1 MEQEIKLP
9 EINHRC
15 TAVLTDTLE
24 GYAGIR
30 QANFDVFNTKLSL
43 EYDPR
48 IITPERALHLVKEAG
63 RQAGKRVM
71 QCAVK
76 GDLACQQCAVAMEA
90 GLYKHYE
97 NIANLDVSP
106 TTYQNGVM
114 EVNLRDL
121 SMPGSGASAAFV
133 ETIVRQPVKGPV
145 KLPVFSRRQLEVAF
159 TVITLAATIF
169 AFIGGQLGMSVQ
181 LQSALFVVAFLFGGV
196 YGLIDGIDAAREEKK
211 LDVNLLMILAALGAA
226 IIGQPMEGAVLLF
239 LFSLS
244 NTLQTYALE
253 RNRRAI
259 EKLLDLRPP
268 QATVRRGSRVVT
280 IPVEKV
286 QLDDT
291 VLVKPGERFPVDG
304 EILGG
309 ESDVDQAT
317 ITGESV
323 PVHKTKGEVVFAGTV
338 NGNGALEV
346 KVTRLSEDT
355 TLARIVQMVENAQS
369 SQANTQTA
377 LDKFEQVYAWFV
389 LGGAVLLTVI
399 PYFLMGQ
406 DFMTVF
412 YRAMTWL
419 VVASP
424 CALVISTPA
433 AILSGIANGAKNG
446 ILFKG
451 GIHLEKTADLK
462 VIAFDKTGTLTEG
475 KPALTAMKT
484 AEGIQEAD
492 LIRLVAAVEAR
503 SEHPLG
509 RAILQAAEQ
518 RSIDLPTVTE
528 FRAIPGQGVQA
539 NVEGQRIWV
548 GNLRMF
554 AERGVD
560 VPVDLQQAMFAM
572 EQAGQTAML
581 AYSPTGWLGILG
593 VADTLREDAPM
604 MIQALKAA
612 GIERTVMLTGDNE
625 RVAKA
630 IAAKAGVDE
639 VHASLLPQDKVRVL
653 ETLRQKYGTTAMIGD
668 GVNDAPA
675 LAISDV
681 GIAMG
686 GAGSDV
692 ALETADIVLMADDLS
707 NLPFALRLARKSRR
721 ILWQNLSFAL
731 AVIVL
736 LVVSA
741 FGFNLA
747 LPLGVVGHEG
757 STVLVVLNGLRLL
770 AFKK

>member
-1 MEQEIKLP
+1 
-9 EINHRC
+9 
-15 TAVLTDTLE
+15 LE

-30 QANFDVFNTKLSL
+30 QAKFDVNNTKLEL

-48 IITPERALHLVKEAG
+48 IITPERALLLVQQAG

-76 GDLACQQCAVAMEA
+76 GDAACRQCALAMEK
-90 GLYKHYE
+90 GLYQHYE
-97 NIANLDVSP
+97 NLSTLNVTP
-106 TTYQNGVM
+106 TTYRDGVM
-114 EVNLRDL
+114 EVRVNDL
-121 SMPGSGASAAFV
+121 SLPGTGNTAVVESAV
-133 ETIVRQPVKGPV
+133 PQPLKEAV
-145 KLPVFSRRQLEVAF
+145 KLPKFTRRQLEIVF
-159 TVITLAATIF
+159 TIITLAATLT
-169 AFIGGQLGMSVQ
+169 AFIGQQFGMAHQIQSV
-181 LQSALFVVAFLFGGV
+181 LFVIAFMFGGV
-196 YGLIDGIDAAREEKK
+196 FGLIDGVDAAREEKK

-226 IIGQPMEGAVLLF
+226 IIGQPMEGAILLF

-268 QATVRRGSRVVT
+268 TATVRRGSRVVT
-280 IPVEKV
+280 VPVEKV
-286 QLDDT
+286 ILDDI

-304 EILGG
+304 IVLSG

-323 PVHKTKGEVVFAGTV
+323 PVHKGEGETIFAGTV
-338 NGNGALEV
+338 NGNGAMEV
-346 KVTRLSEDT
+346 KVTHLAQDT
-355 TLARIVQMVENAQS
+355 TLARIVQMVENAQAS
-369 SQANTQTA
+369 KANTQTA
-377 LDKFEQVYAWFV
+377 LDKFEQIYAWIV

-399 PYFLMGQ
+399 PYFLLGQ
-406 DFMTVF
+406 EFMPVF

-433 AILSGIANGAKNG
+433 SILSGIANGARNG

-451 GIHLEKTADLK
+451 GLHLEKTADLK

-475 KPALTAMKT
+475 KPSVTALHAVEETS
-484 AEGIQEAD
+484 EED
-492 LIRLVAAVEAR
+492 LLRWVAAVEAR

-509 RAILQAAEQ
+509 QAIVKEAEK
-518 RSIDLPTVTE
+518 RGFDLPAATE

-539 NVEGQRIWV
+539 NVEGKKLWV
-548 GNLRMF
+548 GNLRLF
-554 AERGVD
+554 AERGVN
-560 VPVDLQQAMFAM
+560 VPVDIQQTMIKM
-572 EQAGQTAML
+572 EQDGQTVML
-581 AYSPTGWLGILG
+581 AYTPQTWLGLIG
-593 VADTLREDAPM
+593 VADTLRADAPM
-604 MIQALKAA
+604 MIKALKAA

-630 IAAKAGVDE
+630 IAAHAGVDE
-639 VHASLLPQDKVRVL
+639 VFASLLPQDKVSVL
-653 ETLRQKYGTTAMIGD
+653 ETLRKKYGSTAMIGD

-675 LAISDV
+675 LAVADI

-707 NLPFALRLARKSRR
+707 SLPYALRLARKAKRV
-721 ILWQNLSFAL
+721 IWQNLSFAL
-731 AVIVL
+731 AVIL
-736 LVVSA
+736 ILVVSA

-770 AFKK
+770 GLKK